1 VLIGKRLVISW
12 IHGDFWQ
19 ENILVNPAGTEV
31 TGIVDWEWASGH
43 ELPSIDLIN
52 LLLSRRRL
60 MGRSALGSAIIDF
73 LREGKWTRL
82 EQAILD
88 ASWVNGVSQPVDM
101 STLVVLSW
109 LWHIRCSLTR
119 KPHYRNPKRW
129 LAKNASEV
137 LMEIRSGI
145 TMD

>member
-1 VLIGKRLVISW
+1 
-12 IHGDFWQ
+12 
-19 ENILVNPAGTEV
+19 
-31 TGIVDWEWASGH
+31 
-43 ELPSIDLIN
+43 LPSIDLIN

-88 ASWVNGVSQPVDM
+88 ASWVNGISQPVDM